1 MPIDKQESITA
12 SSSPVTVEKFLE
24 HGRQRLSL
32 TLLTG
37 PLGLGTEIPE
47 PTPNRPGLALTG
59 FFDHFAHK
67 RLQVIGLAEYA
78 YLQGLPEAVR
88 ISRFEALFSTKIPCV
103 VFTRGLT
110 VFPELLRLAEQAGV
124 PVMQTPDETK
134 IFAHNATFVLEE
146 LQAPCKKVHGTMLE
160 VAGVGVFIECDP
172 GVGKSETALGLIM
185 RGHALVADDLTNFR
199 RTSSGH
205 IMAFASEVTRNYME
219 IRGVGILDVPAIFGV
234 SAVRGEKQ
242 VDLVITL
249 MHQKRELDDLD
260 RTGIEEMTRDVL
272 GVKIPQRIIS
282 VAPGRDLVNLV
293 ETAARQHKHRMQCG
307 NAGEILDERI
317 KRHHIRISNR
327 GG

>member
-37 PLGLGTEIPE
+37 RQGLGTEIPE

-78 YLQGLPEAVR
+78 YLQGLPDAVR
-88 ISRFEALFSTKIPCV
+88 IARFEALFATKIPCL

-110 VFPELLRLAEQAGV
+110 VFPELFHLAEEAGI

-134 IFAHNATFVLEE
+134 IFVHNATFVLEE

-160 VAGVGVFIECDP
+160 VAGVGVFIEGEP

-199 RTSSGH
+199 RSANGH

-249 MHQKRELDDLD
+249 MHQTKELDNLD
-260 RTGIEEMTRDVL
+260 RTGMEEMTRDVL
-272 GVKIPQRIIS
+272 GMKIPQRIIS

-293 ETAARQHKHRMQCG
+293 ETAARQHKHKMQGG
-307 NAGEILDERI
+307 NAVETLDERI
-317 KRHHIRISNR
+317 KRHHAGISR
-327 GG
+327 RED